1 MDGIHDQGVLD
12 RDEAAQPAVAPL
24 QLLHDEAVAHRF
36 QAGAVVTG
44 QAGPEVAEARH
55 GLDQLQRKRAGLEMV
70 FDDGQDPFFDE
81 RTNAVSNQSF
91 LLRQQVVETH
101 EIHVFR
107 HGDEYS
113 RLRRAPG
120 GWAGCETGNSES
132 PESLPICRSP
142 VCYKGFVIIGLTGRN
157 GSGKGVVADY
167 LQTKGF
173 GFWSLSDVIRDE
185 ITRQGAEVTR
195 PRLIHVGR
203 ELRSKY
209 GNDHLAQE
217 ILSKLHA
224 DRNYVVDSFRH
235 PSEVRAF
242 SRQPDFYLVAVE
254 ADVEVRHQRVC
265 ARARENDPVTL
276 ERFLELERQELSSPD
291 TQGQQLLATGRLA
304 NVSFANNGTKQDLR
318 SKVAEWLQQT
328 APKMTRPGW
337 DPYFMKLAQVV
348 ALRSNCIKRKV
359 GAIIVRDLR
368 VISTGYNGTPRGTR
382 NCFRGGLPALRRT
395 GGQRHAT
402 GRLPLFPCRGECH
415 HAGGLPWGQRERGRS
430 VYDLLPLPDLQQ
442 DDHQLGGERGGLQ
455 PGVSAF
461 REIVSAPPGGV
472 GGVPPVDRG
481 RGRARRR
488 RSQRCDLRSER
499 SASCSRGLCRTEYG
513 SPSGFHNRSG
523 KPSNWVRA

>member
-1 MDGIHDQGVLD
+1 M
-12 RDEAAQPAVAPL
+12 
-24 QLLHDEAVAHRF
+24 
-36 QAGAVVTG
+36 
-44 QAGPEVAEARH
+44 
-55 GLDQLQRKRAGLEMV
+55 
-70 FDDGQDPFFDE
+70 
-81 RTNAVSNQSF
+81 
-91 LLRQQVVETH
+91 
-101 EIHVFR
+101 
-107 HGDEYS
+107 
-113 RLRRAPG
+113 
-120 GWAGCETGNSES
+120 
-132 PESLPICRSP
+132 
-142 VCYKGFVIIGLTGRN
+142 CYKGFVIIGLTGRN

-242 SRQPDFYLVAVE
+242 SRQPDFYLVEVE
-254 ADVEVRHQRVC
+254 AEVAVRHQRVC

-318 SKVAEWLQQT
+318 SEVAEWLKRT

-382 NCFRGGLPALRRT
+382 NCFEGGCPRCAGLADSGTQLDECLCSHAEENAITQAAYHGVSVNGGVLYTTYSPCLTCSKMIINSGVREVVYNLEYPLSESSFRLLREASVVCRRLT
-395 GGQRHAT
+395 VDEAAAPPEISEM
-402 GRLPLFPCRGECH
+402 RLP
-415 HAGGLPWGQRERGRS
+415 
-430 VYDLLPLPDLQQ
+430 
-442 DDHQLGGERGGLQ
+442 
-455 PGVSAF
+455 
-461 REIVSAPPGGV
+461 
-472 GGVPPVDRG
+472 
-481 RGRARRR
+481 
-488 RSQRCDLRSER
+488 
-499 SASCSRGLCRTEYG
+499 
-513 SPSGFHNRSG
+513 
-523 KPSNWVRA
+523 K